1 MVTTIII
8 IGVTL
13 FLVILIWF
21 VFFTDNDLEDD
32 GSLSSIVDFEMPK
45 LFGEKESGFSLFGRR
60 NKSKLDESENIKS
73 LRGEMLGKKK
83 SLTELEQEI
92 GDVQDIRQARASAR
106 IDLENKRTKCMNMAD
121 EVLQLQDKLGI
132 PPDES
137 FDDNIENMDLVDLDL
152 RMTELSH
159 VLRLLKREV
168 DHQDAEKMKERLR
181 RKQDE
186 VTEKRMLQEK
196 EKLEL
201 EESILKDKLK
211 KMKEE
216 EALRYNIENAK
227 TIEELESIEIKAPN
241 ERELEELNN
250 LVEKSRARI
259 IKEELDLEQLEKF
272 EELKELIFNSE
283 TVAELEEIVI
293 EGVNEK
299 QLDNLN
305 ENYEQRHKLLTGRET
320 LAKQLKRYEEL
331 IEEIEGFEK
340 VEEFDELEIDG
351 VNSRQERELIQ
362 IKNMRRMIVANK
374 IYEGIITNS
383 ESIAELSDMIITG
396 VSEENEFELIKMR
409 NEKIVELEDAKTG
422 ILMDKYS
429 KIISEFDNVL
439 ELDSFEFNEE
449 DIEDI
454 GESNLEMLTELK
466 TSRRSALVAI
476 LRDEQ
481 YRINYQKLRD
491 QLKSIEDI
499 EELQG
504 FEIFSVGEKYS
515 IELEK
520 LRLGRYEFLEERE
533 RLRIEQ
539 EELEKYNLI
548 KKAIQH
554 AQTSDEIK
562 EIEIGEVNESQQEE
576 LTRLKDEMFVI
587 LKEEETIKTHVENAL
602 ENEALPKIEFNEE
615 LENIYLSRFG
625 EYGAKIGDVQF
636 SLIWDNNND
645 LDLIIKTPKDEL
657 IHRSRK
663 TSSCNGVLDLEMN
676 MKPESKAPLENIVW
690 EGITAEKGEY
700 SIFVWHRKRHGR
712 LRGKDPTKFTIRI
725 ANGSNEV
732 EFISS
737 QTSFGDPMKFISN
750 VKVSDISSRA
760 KDIQE
765 KEGLYLS
772 VKEKMEGASSSN
784 ELEEI
789 SLEGLSRVRYNELFT
804 LKEEMKKGLE
814 QKEAE
819 EKVIAENQKVEELI
833 AKINDGELSELKKL
847 EISGVN
853 EDKIVFLNTL
863 LADKISD
870 LEMEEERIRR
880 TLVANERMM
889 KALTDSEGAGPLEMI
904 AEEERRD
911 ADFDKRLRKASA
923 KDGDFRISL
932 LWDNYND
939 LDIIVTAPSGEI
951 LHSGSR
957 TTGCGGN
964 LDVDMNFKPES
975 KAPVENVFWEKGK
988 AKSGEYKVFVHHF
1001 KKHNKRKNQDPT
1013 EFRLQMKV
1021 GERRG
1026 EFKGKL
1032 SSGDPVMFIGT
1043 MNYNK

>member
-1 MVTTIII
+1 MTIII
-8 IGVTL
+8 IGGTI

-21 VFFTDNDLEDD
+21 VFFTNNDLEED
-32 GSLSSIVDFEMPK
+32 GGLSSIVDFEMPK
-45 LFGEKESGFSLFGRR
+45 LFGERGGGFNIFKR
-60 NKSKLDESENIKS
+60 KSDSLDESQVVKS
-73 LRGEMLGKKK
+73 LRGEMLGKRK
-83 SLTELEQEI
+83 SLSDLEQEI
-92 GDVQDIRQARASAR
+92 GDVEDIRKARAVAR

-132 PPDES
+132 PPDEA
-137 FDDNIENMDLVDLDL
+137 FDDNIENMDLADLDL

-159 VLRLLKREV
+159 VLRLLQREV

-196 EKLEL
+196 EKMEL
-201 EESILKDKLK
+201 EESILMDKLK
-211 KMKEE
+211 KMKDE

-227 TIEELESIEIKAPN
+227 TIEELESIKITAN
-241 ERELEELNN
+241 TDRELDELNK
-250 LVEKSRARI
+250 LVEISRARI
-259 IKEELDLEQLEKF
+259 IKEELDLQQLEKF
-272 EELKELIFNSE
+272 EELNEMIFNSE
-283 TVAELEEIVI
+283 TVVELEEIII
-293 EGVNEK
+293 EEVNEK
-299 QLDNLN
+299 QLENLN
-305 ENYEQRHKLLTGRET
+305 INYEQRHKLLSGRET

-331 IEEIEGFEK
+331 IEEIEALESLEG
-340 VEEFDELEIDG
+340 FDELVIDG

-374 IYEGIITNS
+374 IYEEFITNS
-383 ESIAELSDMIITG
+383 ESISELNEIIITG

-409 NEKIVELEDAKTG
+409 NEKIVELEDEKVG
-422 ILMDKYS
+422 ILIEKYS
-429 KIISEFDNVL
+429 KIISEFNNVL
-439 ELDSFEFNEE
+439 ELDSFEFEEE
-449 DIEDI
+449 DVQDI
-454 GESNLEMLTELK
+454 GEDNLEMLTELK
-466 TSRRSALVAI
+466 VARRAALVAI

-504 FEIFSVGEKYS
+504 FEIFSVGEEYS
-515 IELEK
+515 IKLET
-520 LRLGRYEFLEERE
+520 LRLGRYEFLEEQE
-533 RLRIEQ
+533 RLRIEK

-548 KKAIQH
+548 RKAIQH

-562 EIEIGEVNESQQEE
+562 EVVIDEVNEEQQEE
-576 LTRLKDEMFVI
+576 LTQLKDEMFVI
-587 LKEEETIKTHVENAL
+587 LKEEETIRIHVDNAL
-602 ENEALPKIEFNEE
+602 KMDEVPKIEFNQD
-615 LENIYLSRFG
+615 LENVFLSRFG

-636 SLIWDNNND
+636 SLVWDNNND
-645 LDLIIKTPKDEL
+645 LDLIVKTPKDEL
-657 IHRSRK
+657 IHRTRK

-700 SIFVWHRKRHGR
+700 AIFVWHRKRHGM
-712 LRGKDPTKFTIRI
+712 LRGKDPTKFTIRM

-732 EFISS
+732 VFISG

-750 VKVSDISSRA
+750 ITIDDINSRA

-772 VKEKMEGASSSN
+772 VKEKVEGASTVS
-784 ELEEI
+784 ELENI
-789 SLEGLSRVRYNELFT
+789 NLEGLSRVRYNELFILIEE
-804 LKEEMKKGLE
+804 LKITVG

-819 EKVIAENQKVEELI
+819 EKILAENQRAEDLL
-833 AKINDGELSELKKL
+833 AKINEGALSELKDLKI
-847 EISGVN
+847 EGVN
-853 EDKIVFLNTL
+853 DEKVIFLTDL
-863 LADKISD
+863 LSDKISD

-880 TLVANERMM
+880 TKVANERML
-889 KALTDSEGAGPLEMI
+889 KALGESESVGPLEMI
-904 AEEERRD
+904 EENIRRD
-911 ADFDKRLRKASA
+911 NDFDKRLHKAGA

-932 LWDNYND
+932 LWDNFND
-939 LDIIVTAPSGEI
+939 LDLIVTAPSGEI

-988 AKSGEYKVFVHHF
+988 GKPGEYKVYVHHF
-1001 KKHNKRKNQDPT
+1001 KKHNKRKSEDPT

-1026 EFKGKL
+1026 EFIGQL
-1032 SSGDPVMFIGT
+1032 SSGDPVMFVGI
-1043 MNYNK
+1043 MNFDRK